1 VGVDVTVGEFRV
13 PGARLYTETRGSG
26 PVLLMIVGGNG
37 DPTSYAGV
45 ADRLAAGHT
54 VVCWARRGF
63 VRSPVDAPPPDTE
76 GRITA
81 DVADAAALIGAH
93 GPAADVFGS
102 SSGAIVA
109 LELVARHPELVR
121 TAVVHE
127 PPTLDLLPD
136 PQEWSDRFAAIAA
149 TYAQRGTGPAMAEF
163 AEAVGL
169 GPLAGPRSGG
179 PVPPALAGLLDRMD
193 ENRRFW
199 FAHEFRQYPAHHL
212 DLDALAAVA
221 DRLVPAVGRASQE
234 DGAMPALPVQ
244 ALAAR
249 LRRPVAVLP
258 GGHVGYA
265 DHPAEFAAALE
276 ELLPPHR
283 VDGSATGTA

>member
-1 VGVDVTVGEFRV
+1 MGVDVTVREVRV
-13 PGARLYTETRGSG
+13 PGARLYTEVRGSG

-37 DPTSYAGV
+37 DPASYAGV
-45 ADRLAAGHT
+45 ADRLATGGM
-54 VVCWARRGF
+54 VVTWARRGF
-63 VRSPVDAPPPDTE
+63 VRSPLDGPPPDTE

-93 GPAADVFGS
+93 GSPAAVFGS

-136 PQEWSDRFAAIAA
+136 PQEWRDRFAAIAA
-149 TYAQRGTGPAMAEF
+149 TYAQRGTAAAMAEF
-163 AEAVGL
+163 AAAVGL
-169 GPLAGPRSGG
+169 GPLAGPRAGESA
-179 PVPPALAGLLDRMD
+179 PPALAALLERME

-212 DLDALAAVA
+212 DRDALAAVA
-221 DRLVPAVGRASQE
+221 DRVVPAVGRASQE
-234 DGAMPALPVQ
+234 QGAMPALPVR
-244 ALAAR
+244 ALGAC

-265 DHPAEFAAALE
+265 EHPAEFADALGQ
-276 ELLPPHR
+276 LLRGPVTGRTPP
-283 VDGSATGTA
+283 A